1 LCDDRL
7 PFDLDLPLAGALQ
20 FWHRLFGGAGQSVAA
35 AMAMLDLDRLAA
47 VPLGYCS
54 TGQRQRARLARMA
67 LSGAPLWLLDEPANG
82 LDSAAVAAM
91 AALIAD
97 HRARGGAALLT
108 SHIDLPLSP
117 DMVLTLPDYAP

>member
-1 LCDDRL
+1 
-7 PFDLDLPLAGALQ
+7 
-20 FWHRLFGGAGQSVAA
+20 
-35 AMAMLDLDRLAA
+35 
-47 VPLGYCS
+47 
-54 TGQRQRARLARMA
+54 
-67 LSGAPLWLLDEPANG
+67 
-82 LDSAAVAAM
+82 M